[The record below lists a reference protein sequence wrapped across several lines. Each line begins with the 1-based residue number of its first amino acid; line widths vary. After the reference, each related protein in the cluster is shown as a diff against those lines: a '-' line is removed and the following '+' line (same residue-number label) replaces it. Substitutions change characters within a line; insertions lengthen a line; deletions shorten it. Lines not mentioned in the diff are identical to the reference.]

1 MIEMFKYVVILF
13 LLLSTATAQEQG
25 PSRGRGPSQKQ
36 ESAQEPIPS
45 QEHVPSFIFTSQGD
59 GRIISSE
66 MLEGQVYIVDFWA
79 TWCPPCV
86 EELPDLTEVYEEF
99 HDKGFEIVS
108 LSFDEDMQRVNRF
121 REERFSMPWLH
132 GHVGGFNEI
141 LALSFSV
148 ENIPHIILV
157 DRDGY
162 IVASGDDLRGP
173 ALRSTLLQ
181 YLN

>member
-1 MIEMFKYVVILF
+1 MFV
-13 LLLSTATAQEQG
+13 LLLSAITA
-25 PSRGRGPSQKQ
+25 
-36 ESAQEPIPS
+36 SAQARKSALDPERPI
-45 QEHVPSFIFTSQGD
+45 EHEISLEQVPSFIFTSPD
-59 GRIISSE
+59 DDRIISSE
-66 MLEGQVYIVDFWA
+66 MLQGKVYIVDFWA

-99 HDKGFEIVS
+99 HDKDFEIVS
-108 LSFDEDMQRVNRF
+108 LSFDENMERVSRF
-121 REERFSMPWLH
+121 RKENFSMPWLH
-132 GHVGGFNEI
+132 GHVDGFGGI
-141 LALSFSV
+141 LALSFNV

-157 DRDGY
+157 DRDVY